1 MVERELYGD
10 SSANLAKT
18 LKVMGTLFLVQGRN
32 EEAVGCLNEALL
44 AFELQ
49 GCTKLQ
55 KETLVKLKQARR
67 NL

>member
-1 MVERELYGD
+1 
-10 SSANLAKT
+10 
-18 LKVMGTLFLVQGRN
+18 MGTLFLVQGRN
-32 EEAVGCLNEALL
+32 EEAIGCLNEALL